1 MDIVRLLSA
10 VFYDYR
16 DRMDKSIKFCMDMLQ
31 DLLINIRR
39 GATQNFFP
47 LAKKTKWLYF
57 YTFIELKY
65 LFFYFMHILAWKN
78 MENINQCVLNEI

>member
-1 MDIVRLLSA
+1 MAIIVRLLST

-31 DLLINIRR
+31 DILINIRR

-47 LAKKTKWLYF
+47 LAKKTKWPYF
-57 YTFIELKY
+57 YTFIELKF
-65 LFFYFMHILAWKN
+65 LFYANFS
-78 MENINQCVLNEI
+78 MEKHGKHKSMCSE